1 MALKRWDSPPDQ
13 HRIEGK
19 LLEWVR
25 HRLRASPAS
34 AIESFRALPLPYRRV
49 FATRRLEAEVAE
61 VGFEGYLSGPYA
73 VLSEDALEGLQA
85 MGADAHRSIL
95 EKALA
100 DRRLFFERRRRRAFG
115 ASTREFLE
123 LEGRTSLMAL
133 RARYIDREQETFRDH
148 F

>member
-25 HRLRASPAS
+25 HRLRESPDS
-34 AIESFRALPLPYRRV
+34 AIQAFRALPLPYRRV

-61 VGFEGYLSGPYA
+61 NGFRGFFSGTYA
-73 VLSEDALEGLQA
+73 GLGEDALEALRA
-85 MGADAHRSIL
+85 MGADSHRRVL
-95 EKALA
+95 EDAMA
-100 DRRLFFERRRRRAFG
+100 ARRLFLESRRRKALD
-115 ASTREFLE
+115 ASTRSFLE
-123 LEGRTSLMAL
+123 LEAQTSLMAL
-133 RARYIDREQETFRDH
+133 RSRYIETEQEIFREH

>member
-25 HRLRASPAS
+25 HRLRESPDS
-34 AIESFRALPLPYRRV
+34 AIQAFRALPLPYRRV

-61 VGFEGYLSGPYA
+61 VGFGGFFRGNYA
-73 VLSEDALEGLQA
+73 NLAEDALEALQA
-85 MGADAHRSIL
+85 MGADSHRSVL
-95 EKALA
+95 EQAMSA
-100 DRRLFFERRRRRAFG
+100 RLLFLESRRRRAWDE
-115 ASTREFLE
+115 STRSFLE
-123 LEGRTSLMAL
+123 LESRTSLMAL
-133 RARYIDREQETFRDH
+133 RSRYIDREQEAFKDH

>member
-25 HRLRASPAS
+25 HRLRESPDS
-34 AIESFRALPLPYRRV
+34 AIEAFRALPLPYRRV

-61 VGFEGYLSGPYA
+61 VGFRGFFSGNYA
-73 VLSEDALEGLQA
+73 DLVGDALEALQA
-85 MGADAHRSIL
+85 MGAESHRRVV
-95 EKALA
+95 EQAMA
-100 DRRLFFERRRRRAFG
+100 DRRLFLQRRRSRALD
-115 ASTREFLE
+115 ATTRSFLE
-123 LEGRTSLMAL
+123 LEAQTSLMAL
-133 RARYIDREQETFRDH
+133 RSRYIESERETFKDH